1 MLRRLKTGDDHVLLS
16 YIFFC
21 VVAKA
26 EAIDYY
32 PQKQRSKGSNFINYP
47 DVEECTES
55 ANILRSTHGLQE
67 QKKSE
72 KNLKAASPRV
82 MHVNK

>member
-47 DVEECTES
+47 DVEECTEGIGKHPATNTLGS
-55 ANILRSTHGLQE
+55 QE
-67 QKKSE
+67 QKKS
-72 KNLKAASPRV
+72 
-82 MHVNK
+82 